1 MSRVGGAQ
9 GGPCRGQRQHLRA
22 RQRTRQGRDSHRDGA
37 LLVQVLGVSCT
48 LTVRRAVLWGVH
60 AQLLAAAAA
69 AAA

>member
-1 MSRVGGAQ
+1 MWAARKEGHVVANGSTCVHASARD
-9 GGPCRGQRQHLRA
+9 RA
-22 RQRTRQGRDSHRDGA
+22 VTAIGDGA
-37 LLVQVLGVSCT
+37 LLVHVLGVSCT